1 MALTGNYDWRPTDHQ
16 SQISQSHDQR
26 SGKSHFPPK
35 YLVPISGAV
44 HIIGNHFWGKS
55 PLFPLCFSS
64 SLFLLSLP
72 SFFFLFLFPLSP
84 LFLFLFPLS
93 SFSPFPLSLSY
104 SYFLFLFPILISSF
118 SFLFL
123 FPLSLSSFSFLFLF
137 PLSLSYSYSLFL
149 FPLSLSSF
157 SFIENEL
164 VALLFFMSFSP
175 ESKISQRFVL
185 VFLSPSL
192 LVKRTGFLPQEP
204 NLRHSSRM
212 SKNTIRR
219 GP

>member
-123 FPLSLSSFSFLFLF
+123 FPLSLSSFSF
-137 PLSLSYSYSLFL
+137 
-149 FPLSLSSF
+149 
-157 SFIENEL
+157 IENEL
-164 VALLFFMSFSP
+164 VALIFFMSFSP

-185 VFLSPSL
+185 VFLSPSVV
-192 LVKRTGFLPQEP
+192 VKRTGFLPQEP
-204 NLRHSSRM
+204 NLRYSS
-212 SKNTIRR
+212 
-219 GP
+219 

>member
-123 FPLSLSSFSFLFLF
+123 FPLSLSSFSF
-137 PLSLSYSYSLFL
+137 
-149 FPLSLSSF
+149 
-157 SFIENEL
+157 IENEL

>member
-1 MALTGNYDWRPTDHQ
+1 M
-16 SQISQSHDQR
+16 
-26 SGKSHFPPK
+26 GKEPSLSSLF
-35 YLVPISGAV
+35 
-44 HIIGNHFWGKS
+44 F
-55 PLFPLCFSS
+55 LFPLSSFS
-64 SLFLLSLP
+64 SLFLLSLSLS
-72 SFFFLFLFPLSP
+72 SFSPFPLS
-84 LFLFLFPLS
+84 LS

-123 FPLSLSSFSFLFLF
+123 FPLSLSSFSF
-137 PLSLSYSYSLFL
+137 
-149 FPLSLSSF
+149 
-157 SFIENEL
+157 IENEL
-164 VALLFFMSFSP
+164 VALIFFMSFSP

>member
-123 FPLSLSSFSFLFLF
+123 FPLSLSSFSF
-137 PLSLSYSYSLFL
+137 
-149 FPLSLSSF
+149 
-157 SFIENEL
+157 IENEL
-164 VALLFFMSFSP
+164 VALIFFMSFSP

-204 NLRHSSRM
+204 NLRHSSRVL
-212 SKNTIRR
+212 KNTIRR
-219 GP
+219 GL

>member
-93 SFSPFPLSLSY
+93 
-104 SYFLFLFPILISSF
+104 
-118 SFLFL
+118 
-123 FPLSLSSFSFLFLF
+123 LSSFYF
-137 PLSLSYSYSLFL
+137 LFL

-164 VALLFFMSFSP
+164 VALIFFMSFSP

-192 LVKRTGFLPQEP
+192 VVKRTGFLPQEP
-204 NLRHSSRM
+204 NLQHSSRM
-212 SKNTIRR
+212 SKNTA
-219 GP
+219 P

>member
-1 MALTGNYDWRPTDHQ
+1 M
-16 SQISQSHDQR
+16 
-26 SGKSHFPPK
+26 GKEPSLSSLF
-35 YLVPISGAV
+35 
-44 HIIGNHFWGKS
+44 F
-55 PLFPLCFSS
+55 LFPLSSFS
-64 SLFLLSLP
+64 SLFLLSL
-72 SFFFLFLFPLSP
+72 S
-84 LFLFLFPLS
+84 LS
-93 SFSPFPLSLSY
+93 SFSPFPLSLS
-104 SYFLFLFPILISSF
+104 

-123 FPLSLSSFSFLFLF
+123 PFSSFSFLFLF
-137 PLSLSYSYSLFL
+137 PLSLSYSYFLFL

-164 VALLFFMSFSP
+164 VALIFFMSFSP

>member
-123 FPLSLSSFSFLFLF
+123 FPLSLSSFSF
-137 PLSLSYSYSLFL
+137 
-149 FPLSLSSF
+149 
-157 SFIENEL
+157 IENEL
-164 VALLFFMSFSP
+164 VALIFFMSFSP

-185 VFLSPSL
+185 VFLSPSVV
-192 LVKRTGFLPQEP
+192 VKRTGFLPQEP

>member
-123 FPLSLSSFSFLFLF
+123 FPLSLSSFSF
-137 PLSLSYSYSLFL
+137 
-149 FPLSLSSF
+149 
-157 SFIENEL
+157 IENEL
-164 VALLFFMSFSP
+164 VALIFFMSFSP

>member
-123 FPLSLSSFSFLFLF
+123 FPLSLSSFSF
-137 PLSLSYSYSLFL
+137 
-149 FPLSLSSF
+149 
-157 SFIENEL
+157 IENEL
-164 VALLFFMSFSP
+164 VALIFFMSFSP

-219 GP
+219 GPYVGPLKTLDKRVAYS

>member
-26 SGKSHFPPK
+26 SGKSHLPPK

-84 LFLFLFPLS
+84 LFLFLFPI
-93 SFSPFPLSLSY
+93 P
-104 SYFLFLFPILISSF
+104 ISSF

-123 FPLSLSSFSFLFLF
+123 FPLSLSSFSVFFLFHRKWTCCADIF
-137 PLSLSYSYSLFL
+137 HEFFTWEQNFTKICFGVS
-149 FPLSLSSF
+149 LSLSSCEKNRIF
-157 SFIENEL
+157 ASRTEFTTF
-164 VALLFFMSFSP
+164 VANVEKYDS
-175 ESKISQRFVL
+175 
-185 VFLSPSL
+185 
-192 LVKRTGFLPQEP
+192 
-204 NLRHSSRM
+204 
-212 SKNTIRR
+212 
-219 GP
+219 